1 MEKLE
6 KYKKNITSQ
15 WGEDGIIEEIF
26 KKIGTKEKFCIEF
39 GAWDGKH
46 LSNVWNLW
54 HENNW
59 SAFLIEGD
67 EKKCK
72 DLEISVSLF
81 PKVKPYC
88 AYVQKE
94 GENSL
99 DKILNKTFPNKE
111 IDLLSI
117 DIDGNDYYIL
127 ETLKAK
133 PRVIIIEYNPTIPV
147 HLELVQKENQYF
159 GSSALSIYKLAT
171 HKGYKLVC
179 ITETN
184 MFFVIEN
191 EFSKFQMEEQKLEDI
206 FIAKHLTYLMTGYDG
221 TPVLTQI
228 PTYNNILKTTKREI
242 YFKKEKLPTINF
254 SIHKSKYSY
263 IKNIIIFL
271 EKALSKINFFLKKNK
286 EEDLQTKRVV
296 PWFKIEGDKTL
307 RLNYNLE
314 PSSIV
319 IDVGGFE
326 GQWSSD
332 IFSKYQCN
340 IHIFEPVKS
349 FFDKIKERFNKNNKI
364 KIYNLGLSNKN
375 TELPISLLN
384 DSSSLFKINTQYE
397 HIKVVDA
404 SIFLKEQ
411 NIEKVDLIKINIEGG
426 EYDLLENLIET
437 GYISKIKNIQVQFH
451 DFVPNAKERMLKI
464 QKELEKTHHTT
475 YQYEFVWENWE
486 INEK

>member
-1 MEKLE
+1 MNEFI

-15 WGEDGIIEEIF
+15 WGEDEIIQEIF
-26 KKIGTKEKFCIEF
+26 KRIDAKEKFCIEF

-59 SAFLIEGD
+59 SALLIEGD

-72 DLEISVSLF
+72 DLENSVSVF

-99 DKILNKTFPNKE
+99 DTILTKTFPNKE

-127 ETLKAK
+127 ETLLAK
-133 PRVIIIEYNPTIPV
+133 PRVIIIEYNPTIPL
-147 HLELVQKENQYF
+147 HLELIQKEDQYF
-159 GSSALSIYKLAT
+159 GSSALSIYKLAYK
-171 HKGYKLVC
+171 KGYKLVHM
-179 ITETN
+179 TETN
-184 MFFVIEN
+184 MFFIIGN
-191 EFSKFQMEEQKLEDI
+191 EFSKLQIDEQTLQDM
-206 FIAKHLTYLMTGYDG
+206 FITKHLTYLMTGYDG

-228 PTYNNILKTTKREI
+228 PTYNNILKITKREI
-242 YFKKEKLPTINF
+242 HFRNEKLPTINF
-254 SIHKSKYSY
+254 SIHKSLRSY
-263 IKNIIIFL
+263 IKNVIIFL
-271 EKALSKINFFLKKNK
+271 EKIIFNISIFLKKETTEN
-286 EEDLQTKRVV
+286 LQAKRVV
-296 PWFKIEGDKTL
+296 PWFKIAGDKTL
-307 RLNYNLE
+307 RLNYLLDS
-314 PSSIV
+314 SSIV
-319 IDVGGFE
+319 VDVGGYE

-332 IFSKYQCN
+332 IFAKYQCN

-349 FFDKIKERFNKNNKI
+349 FFEKIKERFTKNDKI
-364 KIYNLGLSNKN
+364 KVHNIGLSNKN

-384 DSSSLFKINTQYE
+384 DSSSLFKEDTQNEY
-397 HIKVVDA
+397 IKVVDA
-404 SIFLKEQ
+404 SVFFKEQ
-411 NIEKVDLIKINIEGG
+411 NIENIDLIKINIEGG
-426 EYDLLENLIET
+426 EYDLLENLIKN

-451 DFVPNAKERMLKI
+451 DFVPDAKERMIKI
-464 QKELEKTHHTT
+464 QEELGKTHHIT

-486 INEK
+486 INAK